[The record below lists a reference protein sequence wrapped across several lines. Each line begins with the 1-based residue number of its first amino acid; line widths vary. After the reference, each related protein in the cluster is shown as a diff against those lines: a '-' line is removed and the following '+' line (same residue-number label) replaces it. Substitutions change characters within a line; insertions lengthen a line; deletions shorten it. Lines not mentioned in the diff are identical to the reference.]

1 MHVDIFS
8 LSRCD
13 FWFSC
18 MMDLEVIVIT
28 CPAKV
33 KSFNVSRGRCNN
45 ALGCNNARAKSIIA
59 SSECATL
66 KDASSA
72 GCVITVLL
80 LVT

>member
-1 MHVDIFS
+1 MGHY
-8 LSRCD
+8 
-13 FWFSC
+13 
-18 MMDLEVIVIT
+18 VIVIR

-33 KSFNVSRGRCNN
+33 KSFNVSAIMHEVAIMHELQASAIC
-45 ALGCNNARAKSIIA
+45 IIA

-72 GCVITVLL
+72 GRVITVLL